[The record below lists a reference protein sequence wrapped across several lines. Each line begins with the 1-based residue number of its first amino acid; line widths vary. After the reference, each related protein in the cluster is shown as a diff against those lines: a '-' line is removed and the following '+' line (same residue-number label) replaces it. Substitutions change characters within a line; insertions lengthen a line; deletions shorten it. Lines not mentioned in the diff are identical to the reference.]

1 MNQEH
6 PTASQEINLV
16 SLLNILWRRRLI
28 VMGLPLLGLV
38 IGLLYGA
45 FGTRRWEATVTI
57 RPGITAFSPDG
68 APHRQWQLKDIARW
82 YEKRFFQH
90 ELNTRLGL
98 PSGTR
103 LTIQAEFIA
112 QGLQHLQ
119 GGEVITLWTTATSP
133 ELAAAILDT
142 SLVLFGRFAE
152 ADTIS
157 SQLKLTRDGL
167 LLQIRNQEVHLEA
180 LRGEETRLALLLE
193 TARAESLLV
202 VAEDQR
208 LALDLDRLQRQ
219 QTFFQQRL
227 AALRDDEPRLV
238 SDLTL
243 LEHTVRR
250 LTTEAA
256 DREGPADLPSWVRRD
271 AVLDSG
277 TVLESL
283 TRTKLQLQQAL
294 ALNRARQDSVAYAA
308 EVNQIDQAKLA
319 IHRETSIR
327 ARIREAS
334 RKIGELI
341 IERDVTLPSRRLD
354 IHNLI
359 DERRVKLG
367 TIAPLQRVGTTMVSE
382 RPVRPRTLR
391 AVVILVLLGGAAGV
405 SLGFAWDYVHTHR
418 RDIFRS

>member
-1 MNQEH
+1 MNQEQ
-6 PTASQEINLV
+6 PATGQEINLAT
-16 SLLNILWRRRLI
+16 LLNILWRRRLL
-28 VMGLPLLGLV
+28 VLGLPLLGLV

-45 FGTRRWEATVTI
+45 LGTRRWEATVTI

-68 APHRQWQLKDIARW
+68 APHRQWQLKDISRW
-82 YEKRFFQH
+82 YEKRLYQRDLV
-90 ELNTRLGL
+90 ERLGL
-98 PSGTR
+98 PPRTQ

-112 QGLQHLQ
+112 QGLQNLQ

-142 SLVLFGRFAE
+142 SLTLFSEFAE

-167 LLQIRNQEVHLEA
+167 LLQIRNQEVQLRALE
-180 LRGEETRLALLLE
+180 GEETRLSFMLE
-193 TARAESLLV
+193 SARADSLLV

-219 QTFFQQRL
+219 HEYFQQRL
-227 AALRDDEPRLV
+227 VALRDDEPRLV
-238 SDLTL
+238 ADLTQ

-250 LTTEAA
+250 LTAEAA
-256 DREGPADLPSWVRRD
+256 DRDGPADLPSWVRRD

-308 EVNQIDQAKLA
+308 EVNRVDQAKLA

-327 ARIREAS
+327 ARISEAS
-334 RKIGELI
+334 RKIGELV
-341 IERDVTLPSRRLD
+341 IERDIELPARRLD

-367 TIAPLQRVGTTMVSE
+367 TIAPLQRVGTTVVSD
-382 RPVRPRTLR
+382 RPVRPRTAR
-391 AVVILVLLGGAAGV
+391 AVIILVLLGGAAGV
-405 SLGFAWDYVHTHR
+405 CLGFAWDYVHKHR